1 MENNTFIEISNQKIL
16 FLDEDH
22 FHSEFPRGAI
32 FPKLH
37 KNFLGLSDLLIS
49 DFQKNM
55 NHQQLDIY
63 QKPGPAIK
71 SEQSDTCQEISSS
84 ELLQVG
90 EMTVYQ
96 LCMF

>member
-1 MENNTFIEISNQKIL
+1 MSFPEAPF
-16 FLDEDH
+16 FLK
-22 FHSEFPRGAI
+22 F
-32 FPKLH
+32 

-63 QKPGPAIK
+63 QKPGPEIK
-71 SEQSDTCQEISSS
+71 SARNDICREILSND
-84 ELLQVG
+84 LLQVG